1 VDLSSFKVLPIDGFH
16 WKLKLIQMYGPDKE
30 ELLCTEIEATVR
42 SMNQNRNTKKNKNY
56 N

>member
-1 VDLSSFKVLPIDGFH
+1 
-16 WKLKLIQMYGPDKE
+16 LKLIQMYGPDNE